1 MAADERDFLSR
12 WSRLKR
18 EASAKSA
25 AQPSAPP
32 ASGGAAPEL
41 PPIDQ
46 LTPQSEFKEF
56 MQAKVSD
63 GVRRAALKKLFADP
77 RFNVIDLMDVYIDDY
92 TNGETISAEM
102 LAQLE
107 HCKSTLNPPQP
118 EAEKRE
124 KEKEKENGEQ
134 AAAPATDAP
143 TADAAASAESPATQ
157 EEGKGDGVP
166 G

>member
-1 MAADERDFLSR
+1 MAADGRDFLSR

-18 EASAKSA
+18 AASEKAP
-25 AQPSAPP
+25 AQPNPPP
-32 ASGGAAPEL
+32 AGSGAAPAL

-77 RFNVIDLMDVYIDDY
+77 RFNVIDPMDVYIDDY

-107 HCKSTLNPPQP
+107 HSKSTLNPPQP
-118 EAEKRE
+118 EAEKKVNE
-124 KEKEKENGEQ
+124 SAEQ
-134 AAAPATDAP
+134 AAAPAADAP
-143 TADAAASAESPATQ
+143 VADAAASQEPRQLAQ
-157 EEGKGDGVP
+157 EEKKNDGAP

>member
-1 MAADERDFLSR
+1 MAADEPDFLAR

-18 EASAKSA
+18 EASVKSA
-25 AQPSAPP
+25 APSPAQPAT
-32 ASGGAAPEL
+32 GGAAPEL

-56 MQAKVSD
+56 MHAKVSD

-118 EAEKRE
+118 EAEK
-124 KEKEKENGEQ
+124 KEEESVEQ
-134 AAAPATDAP
+134 AAALESEAP
-143 TADAAASAESPATQ
+143 TADAPAPQ
-157 EEGKGDGVP
+157 APQVAQVEKSKDDGAT